1 MPPKRSFNKSRKS
14 TASRKS
20 VGKSVRRAPAK
31 LLRTPYG
38 GKGANRY
45 SHKPRG
51 SRQVIK
57 QETLGG
63 QTANT
68 CTLYP
73 LTRRDTRAR
82 YIKAVSTPSTYNRII
97 KGSILSGAT
106 GLQAITATQIAPQ
119 SDLKLIADS
128 LQNYLATGDSTVA
141 LQSAPTRFLLENVH
155 NVFDFSNRSSA
166 PCTLK
171 IYVVVAKRDTWRT
184 SSNIMVYNSPTGA
197 SVYWNGFPDDAMRAG
212 IQAQSEPFETD
223 PANDDWLNPGMMPK
237 QSTIFNNYFRVEK
250 EFEVE
255 MATGGVHQLTLH
267 SLYDKVIDAS
277 VYANTPLVGI
287 QGVTRFLL
295 YQAVGTPVVVSG
307 DSTNMTSAEV
317 NIGVIQTCRYKYT
330 IASAPL
336 AMSFQ
341 DDVELTQTLF
351 ANTAAINPGSGAAQ
365 AVEEA

>member
-1 MPPKRSFNKSRKS
+1 MPPKRSLNKSRKS
-14 TASRKS
+14 VASKKS
-20 VGKSVRRAPAK
+20 YGKSVRRAPAK
-31 LLRTPYG
+31 LFKTPYA
-38 GKGANRY
+38 GKYGT
-45 SHKPRG
+45 KPFGNARKEI
-51 SRQVIK
+51 VK
-57 QETLGG
+57 QESLGS
-63 QTANT
+63 QTANK

-73 LTRRDTRAR
+73 LARPDTRAR

-97 KGSILSGAT
+97 KGSISSGTT
-106 GLQAITATQIAPQ
+106 GLQGITSTQIAPQ

-141 LQSAPTRFLLENVH
+141 LQSAPARFLLENVH
-155 NVFDFSNRSSA
+155 NVFDFANRSSA

-184 SSNIMVYNSPTGA
+184 STNIMTYNSPTGA

-212 IQAQSEPFETD
+212 IQAQSEPFESS
-223 PANDDWLNPGMMPK
+223 AGNDDWTNPGMTPR

-250 EFEVE
+250 EFEIE

-267 SLYDKVIDAS
+267 SLYDKMIDAS

-295 YQAVGTPVVVSG
+295 YQAIGAPVAVAG
-307 DSTNMTSAEV
+307 DSADMTTANV
-317 NIGVIQTCRYKYT
+317 NIGVVQTVRYKYT

-341 DDVELTQTLF
+341 DDVELTQTTF
-351 ANTAAINPGSGAAQ
+351 GNTVQINPGSGDALGVQ
-365 AVEEA
+365 EA